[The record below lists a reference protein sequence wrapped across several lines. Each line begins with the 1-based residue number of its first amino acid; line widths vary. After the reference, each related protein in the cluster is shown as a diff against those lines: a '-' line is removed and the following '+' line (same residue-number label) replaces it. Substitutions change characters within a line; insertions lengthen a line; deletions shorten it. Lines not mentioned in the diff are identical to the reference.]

1 MFETSLFWALLVL
14 TAAAFYITSASQVR
28 TRATILTVASVIALV
43 FVVKVN
49 PLWIVFLIGTSLWI
63 IAGLKVTRR
72 MAANR
77 PVLASWL
84 VFLPVL
90 VPWVLG
96 KQAVAVGWT
105 PLTILYFVGFSFY
118 LIKAWTLIKDYHGN
132 RIERLDPF
140 MVLAYFLFFPAYIAG
155 PMHYFG
161 EFEKTI
167 RGPSRLDGQAL
178 VDVIFRVLL
187 GFVKIK
193 LVAALFTPVS
203 LEAVKASGHIGL
215 RGLVV
220 GSFAYSIVIWADFS
234 GYCDLAISTSRVM
247 GIQTPENFNYPYA
260 AVNIR
265 DFWQRWHITFSRVL
279 TTYMFIPIA
288 RRLQR
293 TLGNRRKAPLI
304 VSCLITFLFCG
315 YWHGPTLNF
324 MLWGLYHGAGIVVY
338 DLYRQV
344 ANKRR
349 LKRNG
354 KPIFPYAGPLARLAS
369 GVLTFSFVSLGWIFF
384 VLPAGMIFRGL
395 YR

>member
-1 MFETSLFWALLVL
+1 MFETSLFWAFLIV
-14 TAAAFYITSASQVR
+14 TAAAFYITSEAQVR
-28 TRATILTVASVIALV
+28 IRATMLTVASVLALV

-49 PLWIVFLIGTSLWI
+49 PLWIVFLIGTSTWLI
-63 IAGLKVTRR
+63 IGLKITRR

-77 PVLASWL
+77 GALASWL

-105 PLTILYFVGFSFY
+105 PLSILYFVGFSFY
-118 LIKAWTLIKDYHGN
+118 VIKAWTLIKDYHGN

-140 MVLAYFLFFPAYIAG
+140 IVLAYFLFFPAYIAG

-161 EFEKTI
+161 EFDKSI
-167 RGPSRLDGQAL
+167 REPSRLDVETL
-178 VDVIFRVLL
+178 VDIVFRVLL

-193 LVAALFTPVS
+193 LVTALFIPLS
-203 LEAVKASGHIGL
+203 LEAVKASGRIGL

-234 GYCDLAISTSRVM
+234 GYSDLAISTSRVM

-265 DFWQRWHITFSRVL
+265 DFWQRWHMTFSRVL

-288 RRLQR
+288 RSLQR
-293 TLGNRRKAPLI
+293 ALGSRRKSPLI
-304 VSCLITFLFCG
+304 ASCLITFLFCG

-324 MLWGLYHGAGIVVY
+324 ILWGLYHGAGLVIY

-354 KPIFPYAGPLARLAS
+354 KPLFPYAESLARVAS

-395 YR
+395 SR

>member
-1 MFETSLFWALLVL
+1 MFETSLFWALLL
-14 TAAAFYITSASQVR
+14 LSAAAFYITSEAQVR
-28 TRATILTVASVIALV
+28 TRASILTVASVLALV

-49 PLWIVFLIGTSLWI
+49 PLWIAFLIGTSIWLI
-63 IAGLKVTRR
+63 IGLKLTRS

-77 PVLASWL
+77 AGLASWL

-90 VPWVLG
+90 VPWVVG

-105 PLTILYFVGFSFY
+105 PLSILYFVGFSFY

-140 MVLAYFLFFPAYIAG
+140 IVLAYFLFFPAYIAG

-161 EFEKTI
+161 EFEQTI
-167 RGPSRLDGQAL
+167 RVPSRLDGETL
-178 VDVIFRVLL
+178 VDITFRVLL
-187 GFVKIK
+187 GFVKLK
-193 LVAALFTPVS
+193 LVAALFMPVS
-203 LEAVKASGHIGL
+203 LEAVKASGRIGL
-215 RGLVV
+215 RGLIV

-234 GYCDLAISTSRVM
+234 GYSDLAISTARLM

-279 TTYMFIPIA
+279 TTYMFVPIA
-288 RRLQR
+288 RSLQR
-293 TLGNRRKAPLI
+293 ALGNRRKTTLI
-304 VSCLITFLFCG
+304 ASCLITFLFCG

-349 LKRNG
+349 QKRNG
-354 KPIFPYAGPLARLAS
+354 KQLFPYAAALARVAS

-384 VLPAGMIFRGL
+384 VLPAGVIFRGL
-395 YR
+395 SR

>member
-1 MFETSLFWALLVL
+1 MFETSLFWALLIV
-14 TAAAFYITSASQVR
+14 TAAAFYITFEAQVT
-28 TRATILTVASVIALV
+28 TRATILTVASVLALV

-49 PLWIVFLIGTSLWI
+49 PLWIVFLIGTSIWI
-63 IAGLKVTRR
+63 IIGLKVTRR

-77 PVLASWL
+77 AALASWL

-96 KQAVAVGWT
+96 KQAVALTWT

-132 RIERLDPF
+132 RIERFDPF
-140 MVLAYFLFFPAYIAG
+140 IVLAYFLFFPAYIAG

-161 EFEKTI
+161 EFEETI
-167 RGPSRLDGQAL
+167 RAPSRLDGETL
-178 VDVIFRVLL
+178 VDIVFRILL

-193 LVAALFTPVS
+193 LVAALFIPVS
-203 LEAVKASGHIGL
+203 LEAVKASGRIGL

-265 DFWQRWHITFSRVL
+265 DFWQRWHMTFSRVL
-279 TTYMFIPIA
+279 TTYIFIPIA
-288 RRLQR
+288 RSLQR
-293 TLGNRRKAPLI
+293 ALGNRRKAPLI

-324 MLWGLYHGAGIVVY
+324 MLWGLYHGTGLIIY

-354 KPIFPYAGPLARLAS
+354 KPLFPYAEALARLAS

-384 VLPAGMIFRGL
+384 VLPAGVIFRGL
-395 YR
+395 SR